1 MGSLS
6 DSPIMGC
13 LAFLSLVALLSCGI
27 QGASLPYGNGFEWHY
42 NQMGVHLD
50 LALKDQVNPLVG
62 GKAHVELPI
71 SAVWKLLED
80 GVTGVDQT
88 LLKPLI
94 AALEKS
100 TIGRIYEV
108 ETVRALIVA
117 LEKSTHG
124 TVYDV
129 ETVKSLIVALEKNTL
144 GRVYDIETIKADI
157 TFNAEKVL
165 EGIFNI
171 AVDYTLVHRD
181 GTEEKASTLLQGKVE
196 SGKHVISLNI
206 TPMTTAMIPNQIFF
220 PLQMLFTCDWPSAHT
235 LTINGNFGKIFFKIE
250 NNMNEVSV
258 RGVWEKLGHQYKYST
273 VLSLK
278 EKFITFSFQDPTEQ
292 PYNIVMKLKMLTGF
306 PMIEIIG
313 NVPACRLFSAGDFKT
328 EVMVKNWFNYEI
340 KHIFNGTEMLNLRFA
355 IINGKIEITGNVPAC
370 LLFSAGE
377 FKTEVIV
384 KNWFNYELMHIF
396 NGMEMLNLRIKMLNG
411 FPMIEIA
418 GNVPACLLFSGGQF
432 KTEVMM
438 KNWFNY
444 EIKHIF
450 NGMVMFG
457 LRIKMLN
464 GFPMIEIAGSVPACR
479 LFAAGQ
485 FKTEV
490 MVKNWFNYE
499 LKHIFNGMEM
509 LNLRVAIING
519 KIEMIAQYGLTHK
532 THMVIEYE
540 YLKWMKIIF
549 PLTNT
554 WLSQEMGVHMHY
566 QPTNEA
572 KLLEGGNMKIVLMR
586 DNVAIMNI
594 GGYYGLTLDSTK
606 YELLLN
612 DVFVQML
619 NQEIVQ
625 IFGITFSE
633 LKFYG
638 KIFLDREKMNGYV
651 PRLSLEAKLHK
662 DEMKIFHY
670 VFATTETPYKLHIF
684 CPFVFKN
691 VLKIQNVEH
700 IEITH
705 EHVALG
711 KETSITTMCNLTSM
725 KIITKVAPNMIS
737 LELMDGEVSLVKYVS
752 ELTQVMRGPN
762 SLLLEGKQGVQF
774 NAHKPW
780 FLPESLCFNEL
791 MQHYHLEVVDRA
803 AGIVKVE
810 VMVTKDTTELLNVVV
825 NNLQAPYIISMTVP
839 VLTLEMRIDY
849 DLSTKIANVMINNKS
864 YLQVKPT
871 VANEVE
877 VAVTEIPLFRVAL
890 LTKGLKITTIA
901 QTVPVIVKTIPAITT
916 TVTWKTFSLFQNTLG
931 VEILVGKIAHKTIF
945 GWNINMLKKA
955 FVDIKMIG
963 SGTEHLGDYEVL
975 HHLNWNI
982 LGLKN
987 IDVEWNSKVLS
998 TAVTVFQN
1006 PMVVEGKLLLKNFVL
1021 DLEIIA
1027 KLMNVTYPL
1036 IFKTH
1041 PLTVVVPF
1049 FHYPMTQLIG

>member
-1 MGSLS
+1 MGSHS

-13 LAFLSLVALLSCGI
+13 LVLLSLVAILSCGI
-27 QGASLPYGNGFEWHY
+27 QGASLPYQNGLEWHF
-42 NQMGVHLD
+42 NQMGVNLD
-50 LALKDQVNPLVG
+50 LALKDQVNPLIG

-71 SAVWKLLED
+71 STVWKLLE
-80 GVTGVDQT
+80 GDQS
-88 LLKPLI
+88 LLKSLI
-94 AALEKS
+94 VALEDQPLLKS
-100 TIGRIYEV
+100 
-108 ETVRALIVA
+108 LIVA
-117 LEKSTHG
+117 LEKSTLG
-124 TVYDV
+124 RIYDV
-129 ETVKSLIVALEKNTL
+129 MTV
-144 GRVYDIETIKADI
+144 KADI

-165 EGIFNI
+165 EGICNV

-181 GTEEKASTLLQGKVE
+181 GTEEKASTLLQGKVV
-196 SGKHVISLNI
+196 SGKRVISLNI
-206 TPMTTAMIPNQIFF
+206 TPMTTVMIPNQIFF

-235 LTINGNFGKIFFKIE
+235 LTINGNFGKIFFNIA

-278 EKFITFSFQDPTEQ
+278 EKFITFTFQAPTEQ

-340 KHIFNGTEMLNLRFA
+340 KHIFNGTEMLNLRLA

-396 NGMEMLNLRIKMLNG
+396 NGVEMLNLRIKMLNG

-509 LNLRVAIING
+509 LNLRIAIING

-612 DVFVQML
+612 DFYVQML

-638 KIFLDREKMNGYV
+638 KIFLDLEKINGYV

-662 DEMKIFHY
+662 DEMKVFYYI
-670 VFATTETPYKLHIF
+670 FATTETPYKLHIF
-684 CPFVFKN
+684 CPYVFKN

-711 KETSITTMCNLTSM
+711 KETSITTMCNLTTM
-725 KIITKVAPNMIS
+725 KIITKVSPNMIS

-780 FLPESLCFNEL
+780 FLPKSLFFNEL

-803 AGIVKVE
+803 AGIVNVE

-825 NNLQAPYIISMTVP
+825 NNMQAPYIISMTVP
-839 VLTLEMRIDY
+839 VLPLEMRIDY

-877 VAVTEIPLFRVAL
+877 VALIEIPLFRVAL

>member
-80 GVTGVDQT
+80 GATEVDKT

-94 AALEKS
+94 SGLEKS
-100 TIGRIYEV
+100 TLGRIYDV
-108 ETVRALIVA
+108 ETVKALIVA
-117 LEKSTHG
+117 LEES
-124 TVYDV
+124 
-129 ETVKSLIVALEKNTL
+129 TL
-144 GRVYDIETIKADI
+144 GKVYDIETVKADI

-171 AVDYTLVHRD
+171 AVDYTFVHRD
-181 GTEEKASTLLQGKVE
+181 GTEEKATTLFHGKVE

-206 TPMTTAMIPNQIFF
+206 TPKTTVMIPNQIFF

-278 EKFITFSFQDPTEQ
+278 EKFITFTFQDPTEQ
-292 PYNIVMKLKMLTGF
+292 PYNIVMKLKMLNGF
-306 PMIEIIG
+306 PMIEITG
-313 NVPACRLFSAGDFKT
+313 NVPPCRLFSAGYFKT
-328 EVMVKNWFNYEI
+328 EVMIKSWFNYEF
-340 KHIFNGTEMLNLRFA
+340 KHIFNGMEMLNLRIV
-355 IINGKIEITGNVPAC
+355 IINGMIEIIGNVPAC

-418 GNVPACLLFSGGQF
+418 GNVPACLLFS
-432 KTEVMM
+432 
-438 KNWFNY
+438 
-444 EIKHIF
+444 
-450 NGMVMFG
+450 
-457 LRIKMLN
+457 
-464 GFPMIEIAGSVPACR
+464 
-479 LFAAGQ
+479 AGQ

-499 LKHIFNGMEM
+499 IKHIFNGMEM
-509 LNLRVAIING
+509 LNLRIAIING

-532 THMVIEYE
+532 THMVTEYE

-554 WLSQEMGVHMHY
+554 WLSQEMGIHMHY

-572 KLLEGGNMKIVLMR
+572 KLLEGGNLKIMLML

-594 GGYYGLTLDSTK
+594 GGYYGLTLDSAK

-670 VFATTETPYKLHIF
+670 IFATTETPYKFHIFCPFVFKNVLNIQTVEHIEITHEHVAHGKETSITPMCNLTPMKIITKVSPYVMSLELMDGEVSLVKFFGKAFLDLEKMNGFVPRLSLEAQLHKDEMKIFHYIFTTTETPYKLHIF
-684 CPFVFKN
+684 CPYVFKN
-691 VLKIQNVEH
+691 VLR
-700 IEITH
+700 
-705 EHVALG
+705 
-711 KETSITTMCNLTSM
+711 S
-725 KIITKVAPNMIS
+725 
-737 LELMDGEVSLVKYVS
+737 
-752 ELTQVMRGPN
+752 
-762 SLLLEGKQGVQF
+762 
-774 NAHKPW
+774 
-780 FLPESLCFNEL
+780 
-791 MQHYHLEVVDRA
+791 
-803 AGIVKVE
+803 
-810 VMVTKDTTELLNVVV
+810 
-825 NNLQAPYIISMTVP
+825 
-839 VLTLEMRIDY
+839 RI
-849 DLSTKIANVMINNKS
+849 
-864 YLQVKPT
+864 
-871 VANEVE
+871 
-877 VAVTEIPLFRVAL
+877 
-890 LTKGLKITTIA
+890 
-901 QTVPVIVKTIPAITT
+901 
-916 TVTWKTFSLFQNTLG
+916 
-931 VEILVGKIAHKTIF
+931 
-945 GWNINMLKKA
+945 
-955 FVDIKMIG
+955 
-963 SGTEHLGDYEVL
+963 
-975 HHLNWNI
+975 
-982 LGLKN
+982 
-987 IDVEWNSKVLS
+987 
-998 TAVTVFQN
+998 
-1006 PMVVEGKLLLKNFVL
+1006 
-1021 DLEIIA
+1021 
-1027 KLMNVTYPL
+1027 
-1036 IFKTH
+1036 
-1041 PLTVVVPF
+1041 
-1049 FHYPMTQLIG
+1049 

>member
-13 LAFLSLVALLSCGI
+13 LAFFGLVALLSCGI
-27 QGASLPYGNGFEWHY
+27 QGASLPYQNGLEWHF
-42 NQMGVHLD
+42 NQMGVQLD

-80 GVTGVDQT
+80 GATEVDRT

-94 AALEKS
+94 AALEK
-100 TIGRIYEV
+100 T
-108 ETVRALIVA
+108 
-117 LEKSTHG
+117 THG

-129 ETVKSLIVALEKNTL
+129 ETVKSLIAALEKDTI
-144 GRVYDIETIKADI
+144 GRVYDIETVKADI

-165 EGIFNI
+165 EGIFNV

-181 GTEEKASTLLQGKVE
+181 GTEEKATTLLQGKVE

-220 PLQMLFTCDWPSAHT
+220 PLQMIFTCDWPSAHT

-250 NNMNEVSV
+250 NNMNKVSV

-278 EKFITFSFQDPTEQ
+278 EKFITFTFQDPAEQ
-292 PYNIVMKLKMLTGF
+292 PYNVVMKFNMLNSF
-306 PMIEIIG
+306 PMIEITG
-313 NVPACRLFSAGDFKT
+313 NVPACRLFSAG
-328 EVMVKNWFNYEI
+328 Y
-340 KHIFNGTEMLNLRFA
+340 
-355 IINGKIEITGNVPAC
+355 
-370 LLFSAGE
+370 

-396 NGMEMLNLRIKMLNG
+396 NGVEMLNLRIKMLNG

-418 GNVPACLLFSGGQF
+418 GNVPACLLFSAGQF

-450 NGMVMFG
+450 NGMEMFG

-499 LKHIFNGMEM
+499 IKHIFNGMEM
-509 LNLRVAIING
+509 LNLRIAIING

-554 WLSQEMGVHMHY
+554 WLSQEMGIHMHY

-572 KLLEGGNMKIVLMR
+572 KLLEGGNLKIMLMR

-612 DVFVQML
+612 DFYVSML

-638 KIFLDREKMNGYV
+638 KIFLDLEKINGYV

-662 DEMKIFHY
+662 DEMKVFHY
-670 VFATTETPYKLHIF
+670 IFATTETPYKLHIF
-684 CPFVFKN
+684 CPYVFKN
-691 VLKIQNVEH
+691 VLKIQNVEHIEITHEHVAHGKETSITTMCNLTPMKIITKVSPYMMSLELLDGEVSLVKFFGKAFLDLEKISGFVPRLSLEAQLHKDEMKIFHYIFTTTETPYKLHIFCPYVFKNVLKIHNIEH

-711 KETSITTMCNLTSM
+711 KETSITTMCN
-725 KIITKVAPNMIS
+725 
-737 LELMDGEVSLVKYVS
+737 
-752 ELTQVMRGPN
+752 
-762 SLLLEGKQGVQF
+762 
-774 NAHKPW
+774 
-780 FLPESLCFNEL
+780 
-791 MQHYHLEVVDRA
+791 
-803 AGIVKVE
+803 
-810 VMVTKDTTELLNVVV
+810 
-825 NNLQAPYIISMTVP
+825 
-839 VLTLEMRIDY
+839 
-849 DLSTKIANVMINNKS
+849 
-864 YLQVKPT
+864 
-871 VANEVE
+871 
-877 VAVTEIPLFRVAL
+877 
-890 LTKGLKITTIA
+890 
-901 QTVPVIVKTIPAITT
+901 
-916 TVTWKTFSLFQNTLG
+916 
-931 VEILVGKIAHKTIF
+931 
-945 GWNINMLKKA
+945 
-955 FVDIKMIG
+955 
-963 SGTEHLGDYEVL
+963 
-975 HHLNWNI
+975 
-982 LGLKN
+982 
-987 IDVEWNSKVLS
+987 
-998 TAVTVFQN
+998 
-1006 PMVVEGKLLLKNFVL
+1006 
-1021 DLEIIA
+1021 
-1027 KLMNVTYPL
+1027 
-1036 IFKTH
+1036 
-1041 PLTVVVPF
+1041 
-1049 FHYPMTQLIG
+1049 

>member
-13 LAFLSLVALLSCGI
+13 LAFFGLVALLSCGI
-27 QGASLPYGNGFEWHY
+27 QGASLPYQNGLEWHF
-42 NQMGVHLD
+42 NQMGVQLD

-71 SAVWKLLED
+71 SAVWNLLKD
-80 GVTGVDQT
+80 GATEVDQT

-94 AALEKS
+94 AALEK
-100 TIGRIYEV
+100 TTLGRIYDVEV
-108 ETVRALIVA
+108 ETVKALIVA

-129 ETVKSLIVALEKNTL
+129 ETVKALIAALEKNTV
-144 GRVYDIETIKADI
+144 GRVYDIETVKADI

-165 EGIFNI
+165 EGIFNV

-206 TPMTTAMIPNQIFF
+206 TPKTTVMIPNQIFF
-220 PLQMLFTCDWPSAHT
+220 PLQMLFTCDWPSART
-235 LTINGNFGKIFFKIE
+235 LTINGNFGKIFFNIA
-250 NNMNEVSV
+250 NNMNEVSI

-278 EKFITFSFQDPTEQ
+278 EKFITFTFQDPTEQ
-292 PYNIVMKLKMLTGF
+292 PYNIVMKLNMLNGF
-306 PMIEIIG
+306 PMIEITG
-313 NVPACRLFSAGDFKT
+313 NVPACRLFSAGYFKT
-328 EVMVKNWFNYEI
+328 EVMVKNWFNYEL
-340 KHIFNGTEMLNLRFA
+340 KHIFNGTEMMNMRIA

-384 KNWFNYELMHIF
+384 KNWFNYELKHIF
-396 NGMEMLNLRIKMLNG
+396 NGMEILSMRIEMLNG
-411 FPMIEIA
+411 LPMIEIA
-418 GNVPACLLFSGGQF
+418 GN
-432 KTEVMM
+432 
-438 KNWFNY
+438 
-444 EIKHIF
+444 
-450 NGMVMFG
+450 
-457 LRIKMLN
+457 
-464 GFPMIEIAGSVPACR
+464 VPACR

-499 LKHIFNGMEM
+499 IKHIFNGMEM

-540 YLKWMKIIF
+540 FLKWMKIIF

-554 WLSQEMGVHMHY
+554 WLSQEMGIHMHY

-572 KLLEGGNMKIVLMR
+572 KLFEGGNLKIMLMR

-612 DVFVQML
+612 DVYVQML

-670 VFATTETPYKLHIF
+670 IFATTETPYKFHIF

-691 VLKIQNVEH
+691 VLNIQNIEH

-711 KETSITTMCNLTSM
+711 KETSITTMCNMTPM
-725 KIITKVAPNMIS
+725 KIITKVSPYMMS
-737 LELMDGEVSLVKYVS
+737 LELFDGEVSLVKFY
-752 ELTQVMRGPN
+752 G
-762 SLLLEGKQGVQF
+762 
-774 NAHKPW
+774 
-780 FLPESLCFNEL
+780 
-791 MQHYHLEVVDRA
+791 
-803 AGIVKVE
+803 
-810 VMVTKDTTELLNVVV
+810 
-825 NNLQAPYIISMTVP
+825 
-839 VLTLEMRIDY
+839 
-849 DLSTKIANVMINNKS
+849 
-864 YLQVKPT
+864 
-871 VANEVE
+871 
-877 VAVTEIPLFRVAL
+877 
-890 LTKGLKITTIA
+890 
-901 QTVPVIVKTIPAITT
+901 
-916 TVTWKTFSLFQNTLG
+916 
-931 VEILVGKIAHKTIF
+931 
-945 GWNINMLKKA
+945 KA
-955 FVDIKMIG
+955 F
-963 SGTEHLGDYEVL
+963 
-975 HHLNWNI
+975 
-982 LGLKN
+982 
-987 IDVEWNSKVLS
+987 
-998 TAVTVFQN
+998 
-1006 PMVVEGKLLLKNFVL
+1006 L
-1021 DLEIIA
+1021 DLE
-1027 KLMNVTYPL
+1027 KMNG
-1036 IFKTH
+1036 F
-1041 PLTVVVPF
+1041 VPRISLEAQLHKHEMKI
-1049 FHYPMTQLIG
+1049 FHYIFTTTETPYKLHIFCPYVFKNVLKIQNVEHIEITHEYVALGKETSITTMCNLTTMKIITKVSS

>member
-13 LAFLSLVALLSCGI
+13 LAFLGLVALLSCGI
-27 QGASLPYGNGFEWHY
+27 QGASLPYQNGLEWHF
-42 NQMGVHLD
+42 NQMGVQLD

-71 SAVWKLLED
+71 SAVWNLLKD
-80 GVTGVDQT
+80 GATEVDQT

-94 AALEKS
+94 AALEK
-100 TIGRIYEV
+100 TTLGRIYDVEV
-108 ETVRALIVA
+108 ETVKALIVA

-129 ETVKSLIVALEKNTL
+129 ETVKALIVALEKNTV
-144 GRVYDIETIKADI
+144 GRVYDIETVKADI

-165 EGIFNI
+165 EGIFNV

-181 GTEEKASTLLQGKVE
+181 GTEEKATTLLQGKVE

-206 TPMTTAMIPNQIFF
+206 TPKTTVMIPNQIFF
-220 PLQMLFTCDWPSAHT
+220 PIQMIFTCDWPSAHT
-235 LTINGNFGKIFFKIE
+235 LTINGNFGKIFFNIA

-278 EKFITFSFQDPTEQ
+278 EKFITFTFQDPTEQ
-292 PYNIVMKLKMLTGF
+292 PYNVVMKLKMLNGF
-306 PMIEIIG
+306 PVIEITG
-313 NVPACRLFSAGDFKT
+313 NVPACRLFSAGYFKT
-328 EVMVKNWFNYEI
+328 EVMVKNWFNYEL
-340 KHIFNGTEMLNLRFA
+340 KHIFNGTEMMNLRLA

-396 NGMEMLNLRIKMLNG
+396 NGVEMLNLRIKMLNG

-418 GNVPACLLFSGGQF
+418 GNVPAC
-432 KTEVMM
+432 
-438 KNWFNY
+438 
-444 EIKHIF
+444 
-450 NGMVMFG
+450 
-457 LRIKMLN
+457 
-464 GFPMIEIAGSVPACR
+464 R

-499 LKHIFNGMEM
+499 IKHIFNGMEM
-509 LNLRVAIING
+509 LNLRIAIING

-540 YLKWMKIIF
+540 FLKWMKIIF

-594 GGYYGLTLDSTK
+594 GGYYGLTLDSAK

-612 DVFVQML
+612 DFYVSML

-638 KIFLDREKMNGYV
+638 KIFLDLEKMNGYV

-670 VFATTETPYKLHIF
+670 LFATTETPYKLHIF

-691 VLKIQNVEH
+691 MLNIQNVEH

-711 KETSITTMCNLTSM
+711 KDTSITPMCNLTPM
-725 KIITKVAPNMIS
+725 KIITKVSPYVMS
-737 LELMDGEVSLVKYVS
+737 LELLDGEVSLVKYVS

-762 SLLLEGKQGVQF
+762 YLLLEGKQGVQF
-774 NAHKPW
+774 NARKPW
-780 FLPESLCFNEL
+780 FLPKSLFFNEL

-803 AGIVKVE
+803 AGIVNVE

-825 NNLQAPYIISMTVP
+825 NNMQAPYIISMTVP

-890 LTKGLKITTIA
+890 LTKGLKITTMA

-916 TVTWKTFSLFQNTLG
+916 TVTWKSFSLFQNTLG

-975 HHLNWNI
+975 
-982 LGLKN
+982 
-987 IDVEWNSKVLS
+987 
-998 TAVTVFQN
+998 
-1006 PMVVEGKLLLKNFVL
+1006 
-1021 DLEIIA
+1021 
-1027 KLMNVTYPL
+1027 
-1036 IFKTH
+1036 
-1041 PLTVVVPF
+1041 
-1049 FHYPMTQLIG
+1049 

>member
-13 LAFLSLVALLSCGI
+13 LAFLGLVALLSCGI

-80 GVTGVDQT
+80 GATEMDQT

-100 TIGRIYEV
+100 TLGK
-108 ETVRALIVA
+108 A
-117 LEKSTHG
+117 
-124 TVYDV
+124 YDV
-129 ETVKSLIVALEKNTL
+129 ETVKALIVALEKNTV
-144 GRVYDIETIKADI
+144 GRVYDIETVKADI

-165 EGIFNI
+165 KGIFNI

-206 TPMTTAMIPNQIFF
+206 TPKTTVMIPNQIFF

-278 EKFITFSFQDPTEQ
+278 EKFITFTFQDPNEQ
-292 PYNIVMKLKMLTGF
+292 PYNVVMKFNMLNSF
-306 PMIEIIG
+306 PMIEITG
-313 NVPACRLFSAGDFKT
+313 NVPACRLFLAGYFKT
-328 EVMVKNWFNYEI
+328 EVMVKNWFNYEL
-340 KHIFNGTEMLNLRFA
+340 KHILNGTEMMNMRIA
-355 IINGKIEITGNVPAC
+355 ITNGKIEITGNVPAC
-370 LLFSAGE
+370 LLFAAGE

-418 GNVPACLLFSGGQF
+418 GNVPACLLVSAGQF

-450 NGMVMFG
+450 NGMEMFG
-457 LRIKMLN
+457 LRIKMLD

-490 MVKNWFNYE
+490 MVKNWFNYVI
-499 LKHIFNGMEM
+499 KHIFNGMEM
-509 LNLRVAIING
+509 LNLRIAIING

-612 DVFVQML
+612 DFYVQML

-670 VFATTETPYKLHIF
+670 VFATTETPYKFHIFCPFVFKNVLNIQNIEHIEITHEHVALGKETSITTMCNLTSMKIITKVSPYMMSLELFDGEVSLVKFYGKAFLDLEKMNGFVPRLSLEAKLHKHEMKIFHYIFTTTEPPFKLHIF
-684 CPFVFKN
+684 CPYVFKN

-711 KETSITTMCNLTSM
+711 KETSITTMCNLTTM

-737 LELMDGEVSLVKYVS
+737 
-752 ELTQVMRGPN
+752 
-762 SLLLEGKQGVQF
+762 
-774 NAHKPW
+774 
-780 FLPESLCFNEL
+780 
-791 MQHYHLEVVDRA
+791 
-803 AGIVKVE
+803 
-810 VMVTKDTTELLNVVV
+810 
-825 NNLQAPYIISMTVP
+825 
-839 VLTLEMRIDY
+839 
-849 DLSTKIANVMINNKS
+849 
-864 YLQVKPT
+864 
-871 VANEVE
+871 
-877 VAVTEIPLFRVAL
+877 
-890 LTKGLKITTIA
+890 
-901 QTVPVIVKTIPAITT
+901 
-916 TVTWKTFSLFQNTLG
+916 
-931 VEILVGKIAHKTIF
+931 
-945 GWNINMLKKA
+945 
-955 FVDIKMIG
+955 
-963 SGTEHLGDYEVL
+963 
-975 HHLNWNI
+975 
-982 LGLKN
+982 
-987 IDVEWNSKVLS
+987 
-998 TAVTVFQN
+998 
-1006 PMVVEGKLLLKNFVL
+1006 
-1021 DLEIIA
+1021 
-1027 KLMNVTYPL
+1027 
-1036 IFKTH
+1036 
-1041 PLTVVVPF
+1041 
-1049 FHYPMTQLIG
+1049 

>member
-80 GVTGVDQT
+80 GATEMYQT

-100 TIGRIYEV
+100 TLGRIYEV
-108 ETVRALIVA
+108 ETVKALIVA

-129 ETVKSLIVALEKNTL
+129 ETVKALIVALEKNTV
-144 GRVYDIETIKADI
+144 GRVYDIETVKADI

-165 EGIFNI
+165 EGIFNV
-171 AVDYTLVHRD
+171 AVDYTFVHRD
-181 GTEEKASTLLQGKVE
+181 GTEEKATTLFQGKVE
-196 SGKHVISLNI
+196 SGKHVISLNV
-206 TPMTTAMIPNQIFF
+206 TPKTTVMIPNQIFF

-235 LTINGNFGKIFFKIE
+235 LTINGNFGKIFFNIA

-292 PYNIVMKLKMLTGF
+292 PYNIVMKLKMLNGF
-306 PMIEIIG
+306 PM
-313 NVPACRLFSAGDFKT
+313 
-328 EVMVKNWFNYEI
+328 
-340 KHIFNGTEMLNLRFA
+340 
-355 IINGKIEITGNVPAC
+355 IEITGNVPAC
-370 LLFSAGE
+370 RLFSAGE

-411 FPMIEIA
+411 FPMMEIA
-418 GNVPACLLFSGGQF
+418 GNVPACRLFEAGQF

-509 LNLRVAIING
+509 LNLKIAIING

-540 YLKWMKIIF
+540 FLKWMKIIF

-572 KLLEGGNMKIVLMR
+572 KLLEGGNLKIMLMR

-670 VFATTETPYKLHIF
+670 VFATTETPYKFHIF

-691 VLKIQNVEH
+691 VLNILTVEH

-711 KETSITTMCNLTSM
+711 KDTSITPMCNLTPM
-725 KIITKVAPNMIS
+725 KIITKVSPYVMS
-737 LELMDGEVSLVKYVS
+737 LELFDGEVSLVK
-752 ELTQVMRGPN
+752 
-762 SLLLEGKQGVQF
+762 F
-774 NAHKPW
+774 
-780 FLPESLCFNEL
+780 
-791 MQHYHLEVVDRA
+791 
-803 AGIVKVE
+803 
-810 VMVTKDTTELLNVVV
+810 
-825 NNLQAPYIISMTVP
+825 
-839 VLTLEMRIDY
+839 
-849 DLSTKIANVMINNKS
+849 
-864 YLQVKPT
+864 
-871 VANEVE
+871 
-877 VAVTEIPLFRVAL
+877 
-890 LTKGLKITTIA
+890 
-901 QTVPVIVKTIPAITT
+901 
-916 TVTWKTFSLFQNTLG
+916 
-931 VEILVGKIAHKTIF
+931 F
-945 GWNINMLKKA
+945 GKA
-955 FVDIKMIG
+955 F
-963 SGTEHLGDYEVL
+963 
-975 HHLNWNI
+975 
-982 LGLKN
+982 
-987 IDVEWNSKVLS
+987 
-998 TAVTVFQN
+998 
-1006 PMVVEGKLLLKNFVL
+1006 L
-1021 DLEIIA
+1021 DL
-1027 KLMNVTYPL
+1027 
-1036 IFKTH
+1036 
-1041 PLTVVVPF
+1041 
-1049 FHYPMTQLIG
+1049 